1 MDKEIEGTDV
11 AVGAVGSEGE
21 RRSST
26 LSMARDEGAVAALAP
41 GQRWSLSRKRDVVLR
56 LMQGEP
62 VEGLSRR
69 LGLPVYKLEE
79 WRQRGLAGIDAALR
93 ERDDDPQ
100 ERALAEAHRRIGAL
114 SMENVAERFIRT
126 LKEQIV
132 FGRIFQDIEEVRT
145 AVRAY
150 FDR

>member
-26 LSMARDEGAVAALAP
+26 LSMARDGGAVGALAP

-62 VEGLSRR
+62 VEGMSRR
-69 LGLPVYKLEE
+69 LGLPVYTLEE
-79 WRQRGLAGIDAALR
+79 WRQRGAFPLARTSPSSTNA
-93 ERDDDPQ
+93 
-100 ERALAEAHRRIGAL
+100 
-114 SMENVAERFIRT
+114 FIRKPD
-126 LKEQIV
+126 LVSENKRDE
-132 FGRIFQDIEEVRT
+132 RSCSH
-145 AVRAY
+145 AVPRQKIAQPK
-150 FDR
+150 